1 MKRILTI
8 MGILLFGIHQS
19 QTYYS
24 QDFNTPGL
32 NGWTSTDLNN
42 DGYQWSN
49 QNFSSDLPSFG
60 SGSLVS
66 YSYIDATNSAVTPN
80 NLITSPLI
88 NLSTV
93 TAATV
98 FLQYDMVTAPNY
110 PAEKYSIYVTT
121 SNIPATIIASTPVFT
136 ETVATGGVQ
145 SRSIDLTPYIG
156 QQIYISFR
164 HYDCYDQY
172 LLILDNIKVK
182 TIAAKDIALQ
192 KVTLDKYGI
201 INTNYSLQATV
212 KNNGAETINNITVN
226 WNDGTTDHLSTI
238 PLTTPLASGLEA
250 TITHPVSINY
260 PSVVEKNMNV
270 TITQVNGA
278 ADSTP
283 ADNNLTTP
291 FKTVS
296 QNSPKKVL
304 IEEGTGTWCGWCP
317 RGAVAMHYMD
327 TNYSNDFIGIA
338 VHNGNSDPMLVPAY
352 NSGAGITGFPGMNI
366 DRVVLGSGVDQAK
379 MISNV
384 NTRKTLVVPA
394 QLDASS
400 SLAGNILTFNASAT
414 FRTNFTNANF
424 RFAVVLVEDNVTGT
438 TSGYNQVNYY
448 SGGGNGVMGGYE
460 TLANPVPASQ
470 MVYDHVGRMLLG
482 GYSGQ
487 VGSIPATLTDGQTVN
502 YTFTATIPATYNMA
516 NMKAVLLLLDATT
529 GEVVNARSFL
539 FNTLGTSTAQ
549 TNANYIT
556 MYPNPA
562 TDYIKVQANYN
573 VDLKFYDAT
582 GRLVLE
588 KSQVSPDSR
597 VSVEGLAKGV
607 YLVSIKEKGSEPKT
621 QKLIIK

>member
-42 DGYQWSN
+42 DGYQWNNES
-49 QNFSSDLPSFG
+49 FSSDFPSFG

-66 YSYIDATNSAVTPN
+66 YSYIDATNSAITPN

-88 NLSTV
+88 NLSAV
-93 TAATV
+93 TATSV
-98 FLQYDMVTAPNY
+98 SLEYDMATAPYY
-110 PAEKYSIYVTT
+110 PAEKYSVYVTT
-121 SNIPATIIASTPVFT
+121 SNTPATIIASTPVYT
-136 ETVATGGVQ
+136 ETVATGGSQ
-145 SRSIDLTPYIG
+145 SRSVDLTPYIG
-156 QQIYISFR
+156 QQVYISFR

-172 LLILDNIKVK
+172 ALILDNLNVK
-182 TIAAKDIALQ
+182 TVAAKDIALQ
-192 KVTLDKYGI
+192 KVTLDKYGV
-201 INTNYSLQATV
+201 INTNYSLKATV
-212 KNNGAETINNITVN
+212 KNNGTETINNITAN
-226 WNDGTTDHLSTI
+226 WNDGTTDHISTI
-238 PLTTPLASGLEA
+238 PLTTPLATGQQA
-250 TITHPVSINY
+250 TITHTISINY
-260 PSVVEKNMNV
+260 PSVVEKNINV

-278 ADSTP
+278 ADSSP
-283 ADNNLTTP
+283 ADNTLATS

-304 IEEGTGTWCGWCP
+304 IEEGTGTWCGYCP

-327 TNYSNDFIGIA
+327 TNYPNDFIGIA
-338 VHNGNSDPMLVPAY
+338 VHNGDPMKITDY
-352 NSGAGITGFPGMNI
+352 DNGADFNAFPGMNI
-366 DRVVLGSGVDQAK
+366 DRAVLNASVTNTEMVSQ
-379 MISNV
+379 V
-384 NTRKTLVVPA
+384 NKRKILVTPA

-400 SLAGNILTFNASAT
+400 SLAGNVLTFNAAAT

-424 RFAVVLVEDNVTGT
+424 RFAVVMVEDNVTGT
-438 TSGYNQVNYY
+438 TTGYNQSNYY
-448 SGGGNGVMGGYE
+448 SGGSAMGGYE
-460 TLANPVPASQ
+460 NLPNPVPASQ

-502 YTFTATIPATYNMA
+502 YTFTTTIPTTYNIA

-588 KSQVSPDSR
+588 KPQVSPDSR

>member
-42 DGYQWSN
+42 DGYQWNNES
-49 QNFSSDLPSFG
+49 FSSDFPSFG

-66 YSYIDATNSAVTPN
+66 YSYIDATNSAITPN

-88 NLSTV
+88 NLSAV
-93 TAATV
+93 TATSV
-98 FLQYDMVTAPNY
+98 SLEYDMATAPYY
-110 PAEKYSIYVTT
+110 PAEKYSVYVTT
-121 SNIPATIIASTPVFT
+121 SNTPATIIASTPVYT
-136 ETVATGGVQ
+136 ETVATGGSQ
-145 SRSIDLTPYIG
+145 SRSVDLTPYIG
-156 QQIYISFR
+156 QQVYISFR

-172 LLILDNIKVK
+172 ALILDNLNVK
-182 TIAAKDIALQ
+182 TVAAKDIALQ
-192 KVTLDKYGI
+192 KVTLDKYGV
-201 INTNYSLQATV
+201 INTNYSLKATV
-212 KNNGAETINNITVN
+212 KNNGTETINNITAN
-226 WNDGTTDHLSTI
+226 WNDGTTDHISTI
-238 PLTTPLASGLEA
+238 PLTTPLATGQQA
-250 TITHPVSINY
+250 TITHTISVNY
-260 PSVVEKNMNV
+260 PSVVEKIINV

-278 ADSTP
+278 ADSSP
-283 ADNNLTTP
+283 ADNTLATS

-304 IEEGTGTWCGWCP
+304 IEEGTGTWCGYCP

-327 TNYSNDFIGIA
+327 TNYPNDFIGIA
-338 VHNGNSDPMLVPAY
+338 VHNGDPMKITDY
-352 NSGAGITGFPGMNI
+352 DNGADFNAFPGMNI
-366 DRVVLGSGVDQAK
+366 DRAVLNASVTNTEMVSQ
-379 MISNV
+379 V
-384 NTRKTLVVPA
+384 NKRKILVTPA

-400 SLAGNILTFNASAT
+400 SLAGNVLTFNAAAT

-424 RFAVVLVEDNVTGT
+424 RFAVVMVEDNVTGT
-438 TSGYNQVNYY
+438 TTGYNQSNYY
-448 SGGGNGVMGGYE
+448 SGGSAMGGYE
-460 TLANPVPASQ
+460 NLPNPVPASQ

-502 YTFTATIPATYNMA
+502 YTFTTTIPTTYNIA

-588 KSQVSPDSR
+588 KSQVSPDNR